1 MTNLQTATIE
11 YEKAAAE
18 WFNTSIFAPKEKK
31 NEVDNRLQKA
41 REEYS
46 AAYKA
51 EFPNHGIINFK

>member
-18 WFNTSIFAPKEKK
+18 WFNTSIFAPKEQKDK
-31 NEVDNRLQKA
+31 VDNRLKKA
-41 REEYS
+41 REEYC

-51 EFPNHGIINFK
+51 EFPNHEIIHL

>member
-31 NEVDNRLQKA
+31 NEVDKKLKEA
-41 REEYS
+41 RAKYDE
-46 AAYKA
+46 AYKA